1 MARSDVGVLSC
12 RHKRLGWNSL
22 RFADF
27 CFRVEN
33 SGVALGVE
41 GAGFSELGVARV
53 SVEGSGVTFRKP
65 VHPNVGASSKG
76 CN

>member
-1 MARSDVGVLSC
+1 M
-12 RHKRLGWNSL
+12 

-65 VHPNVGASSKG
+65 CTPMSGHHPKVATEAVHLFCIRKSG
-76 CN
+76 

>member
-1 MARSDVGVLSC
+1 M
-12 RHKRLGWNSL
+12 

-53 SVEGSGVTFRKP
+53 SVEGSGVTFRGIIQRLQLKRFIFS
-65 VHPNVGASSKG
+65 VSESQDR
-76 CN
+76 